1 MGWTLR
7 DLEDLW
13 PAEYAALAEALAE
26 E

>member
-7 DLEDLW
+7 DLDDLR